1 MCAGKNSDSP
11 FSIPDMSY
19 DDYRDQDVVET
30 NDGAFFDAL
39 DEMFGIE
46 PRTDRLKNEDEEAQ
60 QTD

>member
-19 DDYRDQDVVET
+19 DDYRNQDVVET

-46 PRTDRLKNEDEEAQ
+46 PRTDRLKNEDEE
-60 QTD
+60 